1 MLRTAIILT
10 LALTALGA
18 AEPPATLALSAG
30 GKPVAATSLPAGW
43 KTAVAGEKIT
53 IIPAQGRPHI
63 QVWPV
68 AARTVA
74 EAETGLDALIVSEV
88 KEFKPTAKTDL
99 TVAGKP
105 ARQLSGTGVEADDGD
120 PGNAEVTL
128 FSIGTQVF
136 VLVSHGE
143 GPGVADRHD
152 DLAKLLAAIV
162 AR

>member
-10 LALTALGA
+10 FALTALGA
-18 AEPPATLALSAG
+18 ADSAATLALSAG
-30 GKPVAATSLPAGW
+30 GKPVASAPLPTGW
-43 KTAVAGEKIT
+43 KTAAAGEKIT

-68 AARTVA
+68 AAKTVA
-74 EAETGLDALIVSEV
+74 EAETGLGALIISEV
-88 KEFKPTAKTDL
+88 KEFEPAAKSDL

-128 FSIGTQVF
+128 FTIGAQVF
-136 VLVSHGE
+136 VLASHGE

-152 DLAKLLAAIV
+152 DLAKLLAAIA